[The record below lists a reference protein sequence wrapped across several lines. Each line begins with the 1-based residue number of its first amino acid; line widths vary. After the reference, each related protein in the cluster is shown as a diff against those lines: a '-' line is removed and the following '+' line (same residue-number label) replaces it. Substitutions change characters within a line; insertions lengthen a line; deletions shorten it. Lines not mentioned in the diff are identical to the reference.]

1 MPVNVTFNLNLA
13 QNTSRIL
20 LGYQILILI
29 YNYPRLSFEYLT
41 RYRYVQLN
49 HTVSVNTIFY
59 IEIDIEDC
67 IFRH

>member
-29 YNYPRLSFEYLT
+29 YNYLALNCHLNVWQDLD
-41 RYRYVQLN
+41 VQLN
-49 HTVSVNTIFY
+49 QRIFCYYY
-59 IEIDIEDC
+59 IL
-67 IFRH
+67 